1 MWNPFKR
8 TPKQDTTLKVIELVQ
23 EMMTHSQEMN
33 LRTVAAVESMTVT
46 SQKHADILSKY
57 LGLFQSPGE
66 PRRWVDEPEAENEKA
81 LLDRGFPKDA
91 SEQEQAEW
99 VLANL

>member
-8 TPKQDTTLKVIELVQ
+8 KSKVDTTLQVIELVKD
-23 EMMTHSQEMN
+23 MMQHSQEMN
-33 LRTVAAVESMTVT
+33 LRTVAAVESMTIT

-57 LGLFQSPGE
+57 LDLFQSPGE
-66 PRRWVDEPEAENEKA
+66 PRRWVDEPEKANEKA
-81 LLDRGFPKDA
+81 MLDRGFPKDA
-91 SEQEQAEW
+91 SEAEQAEW